1 MKIGDKIRNLRTIK
15 GLSQENMSDLLGMS
29 LVAYGDIECNKKDV
43 NLTRLEQI
51 AEALG
56 VAATDVLTFGEKVT
70 NFFEQCKG
78 NVSGINNGTTNNY
91 EAKELQHELDKAKL
105 LIDKLSAEKSKAE
118 LEAMYW
124 REKFEKI

>member
-1 MKIGDKIRNLRTIK
+1 MKVGDKIRNLRTIK
-15 GLSQENMSDLLGMS
+15 GLSQENMADLLGMS
-29 LVAYGDIECNKKDV
+29 LVAYGDIERNKKDV

-51 AEALG
+51 SDALG
-56 VAATDVLTFGEKVT
+56 VAVTDILTFGEKVT

-78 NVSGINNGTTNNY
+78 NVSGINNGTANNY

-118 LEAMYW
+118 LEATYW